1 MSRSLRELS
10 QRFWRKTAR
19 LTHAAQDDGLA
30 AFVCNLC
37 NASNRVLPS
46 QLTRETPSCA
56 SCGSTV
62 RFRSIAHLLVREL
75 LGEDRALPDLP
86 ESPHIVGIGLSDALS
101 YAVAAGPALQLHE
114 YILRYRAE
122 ARHHGSSEL
131 AGGSARLR
139 DCKRRIRACR
149 AAGIP
154 CIRGRA
160 AAPQAGRRIHPDRA
174 VLARPGHRRAFSRS
188 ARLQDRRAAE
198 GTRRL
203 QNRTREGSEQAFDG
217 LVFHGGDGAT
227 LEMRLFS
234 RAALLRE
241 LRDAGFSR
249 VRLANEACPR
259 FGIVWREPVVAC
271 RWLLGRD
278 GHSMPP

>member
-1 MSRSLRELS
+1 MSRSLRELR
-10 QRFWRKTAR
+10 QRFWKKTAR
-19 LTHAAQDDGLA
+19 PTHATQDDGLA

-75 LGEDRALPDLP
+75 IGEDRALPDLP
-86 ESPHIVGIGLSDALS
+86 ESPHIVGIGLSDAHS
-101 YAVAAGPALQLHE
+101 YAVPL
-114 YILRYRAE
+114 
-122 ARHHGSSEL
+122 ARRFSYTNTFFDTEPKLDITAVPSSL
-131 AGGSARLR
+131 AGRHDFVIAS
-139 DCKRRIRACR
+139 DVFEHVV
-149 AAGIP
+149 P
-154 CIRGRA
+154 
-160 AAPQAGRRIHPDRA
+160 P
-174 VLARPGHRRAFSRS
+174 VSRAFAG
-188 ARLQDRRAAE
+188 ARQLLKPDGVLILTVPFSLDPDTVEHFPDLHDFRIVDVE

-249 VRLANEACPR
+249 VRLADEACPR
-259 FGIVWREPVVAC
+259 FGIVWREPWSVPLVA
-271 RWLLGRD
+271 R
-278 GHSMPP
+278 P

>member
-1 MSRSLRELS
+1 MPIPMPLSWRELS
-10 QRFWRKTAR
+10 QRFRRKTAR
-19 LTHAAQDDGLA
+19 LTPAAQDGDLTS
-30 AFVCNLC
+30 FVCNLC
-37 NASNRVLPS
+37 NASNGVLPS
-46 QLTRETPSCA
+46 QLARETPSCG

-86 ESPHIVGIGLSDALS
+86 QSPHIVGIGLSDALS
-101 YAVAAGPALQLHE
+101 YALPLTRRFSYTNTFFDTEPKLDITAVP
-114 YILRYRAE
+114 
-122 ARHHGSSEL
+122 SSL
-131 AGGSARLR
+131 AGRHDFVIAS
-139 DCKRRIRACR
+139 DVFEHVV
-149 AAGIP
+149 P
-154 CIRGRA
+154 
-160 AAPQAGRRIHPDRA
+160 P
-174 VLARPGHRRAFSRS
+174 VSRAFAG
-188 ARLQDRRAAE
+188 ARQLLKPDGVLILTVPFSLDADTVEHFPDLHDFRIVEAVE

-249 VRLANEACPR
+249 VRLADEACPR
-259 FGIVWREPVVAC
+259 FGIVWRHPWSVPLVA
-271 RWLLGRD
+271 R
-278 GHSMPP
+278 P